1 MALVASV
8 ALGLGMTACGGGT
21 IGYLWVL
28 GNPATSSQASAIV
41 GFKIDDYT
49 GNLTQIPHSPFP
61 SGGTNPLSIAV
72 KPGGRFVYVV
82 NGGSGGTAND
92 ANVSE
97 FSVGG
102 NGALTF
108 LALKVTLPGSPI
120 WATIDSTGN
129 YLFVLDRHGVKVT
142 ASPQDDY
149 TDVGIVTVF
158 SLDPNTG
165 RLTLVTN
172 QQIKDSAGAYLNF
185 FPVGSAGTH
194 VTPITMRLASNC
206 LYILNGNQ
214 TVFPFAVT
222 GGGGQLAQTPNG
234 AITLNTVNANSINV
248 SSGGGSVYV
257 TDSGNNTIVP
267 FTSGTGCALT
277 AVSGGAVANLASTSN
292 PSYVLV
298 DAKGSHVYVSNQSGT
313 NSNLGFSTISAYNI
327 QADGRLSP
335 IAGGSTDNPYSVGAG
350 PVCMVQDPTGQ
361 YLYTSNNVDGT
372 ITGKRIREPTGE
384 LQDLR
389 RGSTF
394 PATNKLTCLAVSG
407 NVN

>member
-28 GNPATSSQASAIV
+28 GNPATNSQASAIV

-49 GNLTQIPHSPFP
+49 GNLTAIPHSPFTT
-61 SGGTNPLSIAV
+61 GGTNPLSIVV

-82 NGGSGGTAND
+82 NGGSGTTAND

-102 NGALTF
+102 DGTLTF
-108 LALKVTLPGSPI
+108 QSSKSTLPGSPI
-120 WATIDSTGN
+120 WATVDSTGS
-129 YLFVLDRHGVKVT
+129 YLSVLDRHGIKVT

-149 TDVGIVTVF
+149 TGVGIITVF

-165 RLTLVTN
+165 RMTLVTN
-172 QQIKDSAGAYLNF
+172 QQIKDSSGAYLNF
-185 FPVGSAGTH
+185 FPVGSAGTQ
-194 VTPITMRLASNC
+194 VAPITMRLAANC

-214 TVFPFAVT
+214 TVFPYSVA
-222 GGGGQLAQTPNG
+222 GGGQLTQTPNG
-234 AITLNTVNANSINV
+234 AIALNTVKANSLNTNPSG
-248 SSGGGSVYV
+248 SSIYV

-267 FTSGTGCALT
+267 FSSGGNGCALT
-277 AVSGGAVANLASTSN
+277 AVSGGAVANLANTSN

-298 DAKGSHVYVSNQSGT
+298 DSRNQFVYVLNQSGT
-313 NSNLGFSTISAYNI
+313 NSNLAYSTISAYTI
-327 QADGRLSP
+327 QTNGQLSP
-335 IAGGSTDNPYSVGAG
+335 IGGTTNPYAVGAG
-350 PVCMVQDPTGQ
+350 PVCMVEDPTGQ
-361 YLYTSNNVDGT
+361 YLYTSNSVDGT
-372 ITGKRIREPTGE
+372 ITGLRFRHDTGN
-384 LQDLR
+384 LYPLA

-394 PATNKLTCLAVSG
+394 PATNKLTCLAVSP
-407 NVN
+407 NVS